1 MTLKNQNKHWGL
13 LDSILATL
21 SIVLGSLLIN
31 NIFLILGNQNI
42 FSKIFQEL
50 HFPILIL
57 ISTWFFSIKKYQIP
71 IKLLGIQKAEKK
83 FISFSVL
90 VLIINLLF
98 TISYNLFLNSI
109 NVDFSE
115 INRIDYS
122 QLEKYLYLSFIGKV
136 VFGPFVEEI
145 FFRGF
150 FSATPKAI
158 DEANPIEPII

>member
-57 ISTWFFSIKKYQIP
+57 ISTWFFSIKKYVTIEIVKQIN
-71 IKLLGIQKAEKK
+71 IK
-83 FISFSVL
+83 
-90 VLIINLLF
+90 II
-98 TISYNLFLNSI
+98 FL
-109 NVDFSE
+109 
-115 INRIDYS
+115 
-122 QLEKYLYLSFIGKV
+122 
-136 VFGPFVEEI
+136 
-145 FFRGF
+145 
-150 FSATPKAI
+150 
-158 DEANPIEPII
+158 